1 MSDTRDRYQFS
12 VIKRNSLKPKWRRK
26 GTKFRRETPFDLRSS
41 YTKVILG
48 PLTSLCSLRIQ
59 PFFFFRSAPL
69 GTFRQRNAPS
79 GEEQGETTVFA
90 SYFLCLLSFSIPG
103 DASESS
109 EHADQC
115 AVCSEGG
122 ELLCCDTCP
131 LAYHIHCV
139 YPPLRRIPRGN
150 WACQVCTGADDERPR
165 SCRVKKATIEGER
178 SLASRDSKRVDATL
192 S

>member
-1 MSDTRDRYQFS
+1 M
-12 VIKRNSLKPKWRRK
+12 
-26 GTKFRRETPFDLRSS
+26 
-41 YTKVILG
+41 
-48 PLTSLCSLRIQ
+48 
-59 PFFFFRSAPL
+59 
-69 GTFRQRNAPS
+69 
-79 GEEQGETTVFA
+79 
-90 SYFLCLLSFSIPG
+90 CLLSFSTPG

-178 SLASRDSKRVDATL
+178 SLASDSKKLTPLSGSFISPTYITIGPRGTL
-192 S
+192 FLPMGTFWPTCLLRSYMKGDHEFPDIIIIIIIYNNNNNLFIFIAQIQLKVFKCA

>member
-1 MSDTRDRYQFS
+1 M
-12 VIKRNSLKPKWRRK
+12 K
-26 GTKFRRETPFDLRSS
+26 GL
-41 YTKVILG
+41 
-48 PLTSLCSLRIQ
+48 
-59 PFFFFRSAPL
+59 
-69 GTFRQRNAPS
+69 S
-79 GEEQGETTVFA
+79 GEKQGETAVSEGYFLYTFWLFFLLFF
-90 SYFLCLLSFSIPG
+90 YFLCLLSFSVPG

-115 AVCSEGG
+115 AVCFEGG

-139 YPPLRRIPRGN
+139 YPPLRRVPRGN

-178 SLASRDSKRVDATL
+178 SLASASKEFTPLFRSFISPTL
-192 S
+192 

>member
-1 MSDTRDRYQFS
+1 M
-12 VIKRNSLKPKWRRK
+12 
-26 GTKFRRETPFDLRSS
+26 
-41 YTKVILG
+41 ILG
-48 PLTSLCSLRIQ
+48 PLTFLRCLRIQ
-59 PFFFFRSAPL
+59 PFVSFAPRRL
-69 GTFRQRNAPS
+69 GRFAR
-79 GEEQGETTVFA
+79 ETQAT
-90 SYFLCLLSFSIPG
+90 SYFLCLLSFSVPG

-178 SLASRDSKRVDATL
+178 SLASDSKELTPL
-192 S
+192 SRSFISPNL

>member
-1 MSDTRDRYQFS
+1 MA
-12 VIKRNSLKPKWRRK
+12 IKRNSLKPKWRRK

-59 PFFFFRSAPL
+59 PFFFFCPAPL
-69 GTFRQRNAPS
+69 GTFRHRNVPS

-90 SYFLCLLSFSIPG
+90 RYFLCLLSFSIPG

-178 SLASRDSKRVDATL
+178 SLASDSKRVDATL

>member
-1 MSDTRDRYQFS
+1 MHKIDTSFRVAEAKVASKRDKIS
-12 VIKRNSLKPKWRRK
+12 S
-26 GTKFRRETPFDLRSS
+26 RETIRSS
-41 YTKVILG
+41 LFVRKNDFRSTYLFALPANTAV
-48 PLTSLCSLRIQ
+48 C
-59 PFFFFRSAPL
+59 FFCSAPL

-178 SLASRDSKRVDATL
+178 SLASDSRELKQRRF
-192 S
+192 

>member
-1 MSDTRDRYQFS
+1 MSS
-12 VIKRNSLKPKWRRK
+12 
-26 GTKFRRETPFDLRSS
+26 RETIRSS
-41 YTKVILG
+41 LFVCKNDFSSTYLFALPANTAV
-48 PLTSLCSLRIQ
+48 
-59 PFFFFRSAPL
+59 FFFAPCRL
-69 GTFRQRNAPS
+69 GRFAR
-79 GEEQGETTVFA
+79 ETSQA
-90 SYFLCLLSFSIPG
+90 AKSKERRLSFSIPG

-178 SLASRDSKRVDATL
+178 SLASDSRELKQRRF
-192 S
+192 